1 MFRRTRRAPEA
12 PTTRAAVAAFFAPT
26 SLETLVT
33 AARVFPGD
41 ARPDLQRALDT
52 IAATEVSVA
61 QLIGVHSQYGSH
73 ETTTIAEVVRT
84 GHSPM
89 IVGPLRYDEVDVGD
103 DEPARCLTRAL
114 WLAEAKGTRFAMLLA
129 PNVRYGQGAG
139 IHLEIAVPPGADG
152 LALVS
157 RIFERVA
164 GLVRE
169 GGSYRGKVLS
179 FEGGGDYDGRS
190 GTVKVHR
197 LGAVPREHVILPAA
211 TLRLLER
218 NVHDFIA
225 QREGLRALGMP
236 VKKGLLLYGP
246 PGTGKTHTIRYL
258 ASQLPGHTT
267 LLVTAEQVCYLADY
281 FRLARFLQPALLV
294 IEDVDL
300 IARAREEMR
309 GPGEESLLNR
319 LLNEMDGLREDAE
332 ILFLLTTNRPAQI
345 EPALASRPGRVDQA
359 IEFPLP
365 DEAGRAKLVALYAR
379 GFALSKDLVDV
390 VVRKTE
396 GASAAFIKE
405 LMRRCAQ
412 HHLASGA
419 TEAPTVAIV
428 EGALDEMLFS
438 GGRLNAQLLGGPGG
452 GQV

>member
-1 MFRRTRRAPEA
+1 MFRRKGRAPEA
-12 PTTRAAVAAFFAPT
+12 PTTRGAVARHFAPQT
-26 SLETLVT
+26 LESLVT

-41 ARPDLQRALDT
+41 ARPDLQSALDR
-52 IAATEVSVA
+52 ISAGEVSVA
-61 QLIGVHSQYGSH
+61 QLVGVHSQYGSH
-73 ETTTIAEVVRT
+73 ETTTMAEVVRT

-103 DEPARCLTRAL
+103 DEPRRCLTRAL
-114 WLAEAKGTRFAMLLA
+114 WLAEADGTRFAMLLA

-139 IHLEIAVPPGADG
+139 IHLEIAVPPGPGG
-152 LALVS
+152 LALVG
-157 RIFERVA
+157 RIFERVEA
-164 GLVRE
+164 LVRE

-179 FEGGGDYDGRS
+179 FEAGEEYDGRS

-197 LGAVPREHVILPAA
+197 LGGVPREHVILPAD

-225 QREGLRALGMP
+225 QRDGLRALGMP

-281 FRLARFLQPALLV
+281 FRLARFLQPSMIV

-300 IARAREEMR
+300 IARAREDMR
-309 GPGEESLLNR
+309 SPSEESLLNR
-319 LLNEMDGLREDAE
+319 LLNEMDGLREDAA
-332 ILFLLTTNRPAQI
+332 ILFILTTNRPRQI
-345 EPALASRPGRVDQA
+345 EAALASRPGRIDQA

-365 DEAGRAKLVALYAR
+365 DDAGRAKLVTLYAR
-379 GFALSKDLVDV
+379 GFALSKELVDV

-412 HHLASGA
+412 YHLASG
-419 TEAPTVAIV
+419 TQDAPTVATV

>member
-1 MFRRTRRAPEA
+1 MLRRRRRAPES
-12 PTTRAAVAAFFAPT
+12 PTTRAAIAAHLAPL
-26 SLETLVT
+26 SLESLVT

-41 ARPDLQRALDT
+41 ARPDLQRALET
-52 IAATEVSVA
+52 IASEMTVA
-61 QLIGVHSQYGSH
+61 RLMGVHSQYGSH
-73 ETTTIAEVVRT
+73 ETTTFAQLVAT
-84 GHSPM
+84 GHYPM
-89 IVGPLRYDEVDVGD
+89 TVGPLRYDELDVGD
-103 DEPARCLTRAL
+103 DEPARCLTCAV
-114 WLAEAKGTRFAMLLA
+114 WLAESEETRFALVLA
-129 PNVRYGQGAG
+129 PNVRYGQSSGL
-139 IHLEIAVPPGADG
+139 HLEIAVPPGEAG
-152 LALVS
+152 LALAT
-157 RIFERVA
+157 RLFERVEA
-164 GLVRE
+164 LVRE

-179 FEGGGDYDGRS
+179 FEGGDDYGGRG

-197 LGAVPREHVILPAA
+197 LAPVAREHVVLPAA

-236 VKKGLLLYGP
+236 VKKGLLLHGP

-267 LLVTAEQVCYLADY
+267 LLVTAEQVCFLADY
-281 FRLARFLQPALLV
+281 FRLARFLQPAILV

-309 GPGEESLLNR
+309 SPGEESLLNR
-319 LLNEMDGLREDAE
+319 LLNEMDGLREDAA
-332 ILFLLTTNRPAQI
+332 ILFLLTTNRPGQI
-345 EPALASRPGRVDQA
+345 EAALAARPGRIDQA

-365 DEAGRAKLVALYAR
+365 DDAGRAKLVALYSR
-379 GFALSKDLVDV
+379 GFAIGAELADL

-412 HHLASGA
+412 YHLSSGA
-419 TEAPTVAIV
+419 QGAPTPATV
-428 EGALDEMLFS
+428 EGALDEMFFS
-438 GGRLNAQLLGGPGG
+438 GGRLNARLLGGPDQAAG
-452 GQV
+452 